1 MNAGQ
6 SAEKPF
12 APKRGETKIA
22 LNYHQQRRASVADEN
37 IDKALWRFRGWLNV
51 GLKRS
56 KATAILEGQAGRP
69 AADLTRCF
77 PFLFCPHS
85 SSASRFTA
93 NAIEFSI
100 LSQSGSAWN
109 GGRRPSLIRR

>member
-22 LNYHQQRRASVADEN
+22 LNYHQTKR
-37 IDKALWRFRGWLNV
+37 LLRFRGWLNV

-56 KATAILEGQAGRP
+56 KATATLEGQAERH

-77 PFLFCPHS
+77 PFLFAPFFLGFPLHRKCTRVFHFEPIGG
-85 SSASRFTA
+85 APGTLGG
-93 NAIEFSI
+93 I
-100 LSQSGSAWN
+100 LH
-109 GGRRPSLIRR
+109 